1 MPMDHGATGR
11 SLAEERGE
19 LLVEVRPPIGW
30 IILNRPQQRNAM
42 TQSLW
47 EGVAEVVGRLDRD
60 QRVRILVIRGA
71 GDKAFAAGADITE
84 LDEVRRDPAR
94 IAAYLRAV
102 EGLMVAV
109 EEAEKPVIAM
119 VNGAAI
125 GGGCEV
131 ATACD
136 LRVASEKAQFGIPA
150 GTLSIVIAFPDVRRL
165 AGLVG
170 VGRAKELLM
179 TGRLVTAPEALQ
191 MGLVTMVVPPD
202 RLEAETVSLAERLA
216 AQAPL
221 TLQGAKTMATRI
233 VRGNAAASTDEALQ
247 PSIEAWGTADFA
259 EGVRAY
265 VEKRAPIFRRQ

>member
-1 MPMDHGATGR
+1 MPTGGSGAGKTR
-11 SLAEERGE
+11 AEEQGE
-19 LLVEVRPPIGW
+19 LLVEGRPPIGW
-30 IILNRPQQRNAM
+30 ITLNRPQQRNAM

-47 EGVAEVVGRLDRD
+47 EGIAQVVRRLDD
-60 QRVRILVIRGA
+60 DERVRVMVIRGA

-84 LDEVRRDPAR
+84 LDEVRRDSAR
-94 IAAYLRAV
+94 ITAYLRSV
-102 EGLMVAV
+102 EALMVTI
-109 EEAEKPVIAM
+109 EEAGKPVIAM

-136 LRVASEKAQFGIPA
+136 LRVTSEKAQFGIPA

-170 VGRAKELLM
+170 LGRAKDLLM
-179 TGRLVTAPEALQ
+179 TGRVVNAQEALQ
-191 MGLVTMVVPPD
+191 MGLATMVVPPD
-202 RLEAETVSLAERLA
+202 RLEAETVRLAERIA

-221 TLQGAKTMATRI
+221 TLRGAKAMATRI
-233 VRGNAAASTDEALQ
+233 VRGQAAAAPDEALR
-247 PSIEAWGTADFA
+247 PSIEAWHSADFT

-265 VEKRAPIFRRQ
+265 VEKRAPVFRGK

>member
-1 MPMDHGATGR
+1 MDHGVTGTSR
-11 SLAEERGE
+11 AEERGE

-30 IILNRPQQRNAM
+30 ITLNRPQQRNAM
-42 TQSLW
+42 TQDLW
-47 EGVAEVVGRLDRD
+47 EGVAEAVGRLDRD
-60 QRVRILVIRGA
+60 GRVRILVIRGA

-84 LDEVRRDPAR
+84 LDEVRRDSAR

-102 EGLMVAV
+102 EGLMVAI

-136 LRVASEKAQFGIPA
+136 LRVASERAQFGIPA

-179 TGRLVTAPEALQ
+179 TGRLVTAQEALQ
-191 MGLVTMVVPPD
+191 IGLVTMVVPPD
-202 RLEAETVSLAERLA
+202 RLEAETVRLAERLA

-221 TLQGAKTMATRI
+221 TLQGAKAMATRI
-233 VRGNAAASTDEALQ
+233 LRGEAAASPEEALR
-247 PSIEAWGTADFA
+247 PSIEAWHSADFG

-265 VEKRAPIFRRQ
+265 IEKRAPVFREE

>member
-1 MPMDHGATGR
+1 MPMDHGVTGTSR
-11 SLAEERGE
+11 AEERGE

-30 IILNRPQQRNAM
+30 ITLNRPQQRNAM
-42 TQSLW
+42 TQDLW
-47 EGVAEVVGRLDRD
+47 EGVAEAVGRLDRD
-60 QRVRILVIRGA
+60 GRVRILVIRGA

-84 LDEVRRDPAR
+84 LDEVRRDSAR

-102 EGLMVAV
+102 EGLMVAI

-136 LRVASEKAQFGIPA
+136 LRVASERAQFGIPA

-179 TGRLVTAPEALQ
+179 TGRLVTAQEALQ
-191 MGLVTMVVPPD
+191 IGLVTMVVPPD
-202 RLEAETVSLAERLA
+202 RLEAETVRLAERLA

-221 TLQGAKTMATRI
+221 TLQGAKAMATRI
-233 VRGNAAASTDEALQ
+233 LRGEAAASPEEALR
-247 PSIEAWGTADFA
+247 PSIEAWHSADFG

-265 VEKRAPIFRRQ
+265 IEKRAPVFREE

>member
-1 MPMDHGATGR
+1 MASDDGVTGR
-11 SLAEERGE
+11 SRAEERGE
-19 LLVEVRPPIGW
+19 LVVEVRPPIGW

-42 TQSLW
+42 TQALW
-47 EGVAEVVGRLDRD
+47 EGVAEAVARLDRD
-60 QRVRILVIRGA
+60 GRARVLVIRGA

-94 IAAYLRAV
+94 IPAYLRAV
-102 EGLMVAV
+102 EALMVAI
-109 EEAEKPVIAM
+109 EEAGKPVIAM

-179 TGRLVTAPEALQ
+179 TGRVVPAQEALQ

-202 RLEAETVSLAERLA
+202 RLEPETVALAERLA

-221 TLQGAKTMATRI
+221 TLRGAKAMATRI
-233 VRGNAAASTDEALQ
+233 LRGHAEASPEEALR
-247 PSIEAWGTADFA
+247 PSIEAWRTADFG

-265 VEKRAPIFRRQ
+265 IEKRAPSFRGE

>member
-1 MPMDHGATGR
+1 MPMGEGGTR
-11 SLAEERGE
+11 RTRAEERGE
-19 LLVEVRPPIGW
+19 LLVETRPPIGW
-30 IILNRPQQRNAM
+30 ITLNRPQQRNAM
-42 TQSLW
+42 TQDLW
-47 EGVAEVVGRLDRD
+47 EGIAEAVGRLDQD
-60 QRVRILVIRGA
+60 DRVRVLVIRGA

-84 LDEVRRDPAR
+84 LDEVRRDPVR
-94 IAAYLRAV
+94 IATYLRAV
-102 EGLMVAV
+102 EGLMVAI
-109 EEAEKPVIAM
+109 EEAQKPVIAM

-136 LRVASEKAQFGIPA
+136 LRVASDKAQFGIPA

-179 TGRLVTAPEALQ
+179 TGRLVTAQEALQ

-202 RLEAETVSLAERLA
+202 RLEAETVCLVERLA

-221 TLQGAKTMATRI
+221 TLRGAKEMGTRI
-233 VRGNAAASTDEALQ
+233 VRGNAAASPEEALR

-265 VEKRAPIFRRQ
+265 VEKRAPVFRGE